1 MSQCQDH
8 YLLWSKAEVRE
19 DSGEGAFILDY
30 GVGPESLKGG
40 GRDQTDPGRTELPED
55 GAERDGAESQDARSP
70 PELGRR
76 EGPP

>member
-1 MSQCQDH
+1 M
-8 YLLWSKAEVRE
+8 
-19 DSGEGAFILDY
+19 
-30 GVGPESLKGG
+30 GPESLKGG